1 MLRKTGMY
9 KPGWRLLHKT
19 TRTLRCVPAQ
29 SHRGYPSLPRDRFD
43 GIPLARSPSV
53 RRDGANPSGITSAA
67 QRGTVSSG
75 KCDAY
80 SGGVSPG
87 QYNFTL
93 LPWHYADRGRHEQT
107 IGSDY
112 VIP

>member
-1 MLRKTGMY
+1 
-9 KPGWRLLHKT
+9 
-19 TRTLRCVPAQ
+19 V
-29 SHRGYPSLPRDRFD
+29 
-43 GIPLARSPSV
+43 I
-53 RRDGANPSGITSAA
+53 A
-67 QRGTVSSG
+67 QRAAGTKLRRLRFTTLGSVAR
-75 KCDAY
+75 KYFTFPPRALRERAAY